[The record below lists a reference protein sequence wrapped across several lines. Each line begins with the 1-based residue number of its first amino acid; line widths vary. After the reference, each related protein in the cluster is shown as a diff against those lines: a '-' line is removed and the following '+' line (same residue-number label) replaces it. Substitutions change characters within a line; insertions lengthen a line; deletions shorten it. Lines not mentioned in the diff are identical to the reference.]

1 MADRAEHYLLLAE
14 EALRLAQD
22 EPSPEASKAIA
33 DIAGRWRRVARASF
47 DDQVGDRRASRASA
61 GAEARLN

>member
-1 MADRAEHYLLLAE
+1 MTDRAEHYLLLAE

-22 EPSPEASKAIA
+22 EPSPDASKAIA
-33 DIAGRWRRVARASF
+33 DIAGRWRRVARSSVDGEVAE
-47 DDQVGDRRASRASA
+47 RRSRLSA

>member
-22 EPSPEASKAIA
+22 EPSPDASKAIA

-47 DDQVGDRRASRASA
+47 DGQIGESRRRRGAQ
-61 GAEARLN
+61 AEARPN